1 MSNKSNKQS
10 KTKDHQKHGDEL
22 LENLQNHDDI
32 EVVAE
37 VDIDNKA
44 VQEVVI
50 IKDTRDNVGGIQN
63 MGANDGKQTSSELDI
78 KEQAKKAV
86 ESGKQKFQE
95 ASEEFIQKADDV
107 KNQGGQKLAQQEQKV
122 GEIKEQVKQKA
133 DELVEKG
140 EENIEELKQK
150 TGEAVEELK
159 QKGEALIT
167 HTKEQVGDV
176 KEQATQKISDVKEQA
191 KDVLQAKQEQLQDK
205 VETLKSNVIEKA
217 ETIKSAL
224 TQSKDDA
231 QSKAEEMMTSG
242 SQALHEKSESLK
254 ATVVQTLEQ
263 GKMLAQEKL
272 DELDE
277 KFNVSQQAAS
287 FKSDIDEALDEA
299 KEASQDEGMA
309 QNGSSIGSKL
319 GQLGAFLGSFYA
331 SDAKKSYDGVD
342 LNAAE
347 FAQDAFH
354 KQGSHISQQLLGS
367 GSKIASVQR
376 LVAKVVPQSKF
387 DALSEKLFAKVASWA
402 NGWAVKDLQK
412 DDRFVKLSSLTDHER
427 DDFAKDV
434 ANQNRALAVVGS
446 VAGLAGLK
454 GVIADSAWLLMVSLK
469 SVYQIATIY
478 DQPLTGKDGIKL
490 AYGVLSGANL
500 DKLQEKQVLLTALA
514 LGNTVL
520 ANAKETSIADELSKI
535 GGQYRTT
542 EAYTK
547 QFNELASYVDLDKFN
562 LDWLHRILPIGSV
575 AVGVHYNRELIDEVL
590 GTALAT
596 FRPQRPKL
604 LTDLSTEN
612 QAKLDEPTDKPSSH
626 DEQTSD

>member
-10 KTKDHQKHGDEL
+10 KTKDYKNHSDEL
-22 LENLQNHDDI
+22 MENLQNHDDI

-37 VDIDNKA
+37 VDIENKA

-50 IKDTRDNVGGIQN
+50 IKDTRDDGGDIQN
-63 MGANDGKQTSSELDI
+63 IGSNDDEQGSSNSKGV
-78 KEQAKKAV
+78 KEQTKKAV
-86 ESGKQKFQE
+86 ELGKQKLQE
-95 ASEEFIQKADDV
+95 AGEGLAQKADDV
-107 KNQGGQKLAQQEQKV
+107 KNQGDQKLTQQEQKV
-122 GEIKEQVKQKA
+122 DEIKEKAKQKA
-133 DELVEKG
+133 DELIKKS
-140 EENIEELKQK
+140 EEN
-150 TGEAVEELK
+150 VEGVK
-159 QKGEALIT
+159 QKGDALIT
-167 HTKEQVGDV
+167 HAKEQVDDV
-176 KEQATQKISDVKEQA
+176 KEQATQKISEAKEQA

-205 VETLKSNVIEKA
+205 MEALKSNAIEKV
-217 ETIKSAL
+217 ESIKSAL

-231 QSKAEEMMTSG
+231 QSKAEEMMTSS

-263 GKMLAQEKL
+263 GKTLAQEKL

-277 KFNVSQQAAS
+277 KFSVSQQVTS
-287 FKSDIDEALDEA
+287 FKSDVSEALDEA
-299 KEASQDEGMA
+299 KEASQDEGMT

-342 LNAAE
+342 LNATE

-376 LVAKVVPQSKF
+376 LATKVVPQSKF
-387 DALSEKLFAKVASWA
+387 DALSEKLFAKVADWA

-412 DDRFVKLSSLTDHER
+412 DDRFVKLSNLTDHER

-469 SVYQIATIY
+469 SVYQIAAIY
-478 DQPLTGKDGIKL
+478 DKPLTGKDGIKL

-562 LDWLHRILPIGSV
+562 LDWLNRILPIGSV

-590 GTALAT
+590 GTTLAT

-604 LTDLSTEN
+604 LTDLSTQN
-612 QAKLDEPTDKPSSH
+612 QTEVDESTDNPSSQ
-626 DEQTSD
+626 DEQISN